1 MSTLR
6 NTHPLSAPLGLPHN
20 PWPPCGPGQSRSRQ
34 GAAAACCLQCE
45 ISSAPGPAQLATSA
59 VSAGLQ
65 APEAARVPG
74 PPPCSAATAQ
84 GAAGAPTRAWPRWP
98 ASRVLGPAAP
108 PAGVQVSRTRSPRGD
123 RAAAQLS
130 FTAGTARG
138 GLDTSP
144 RSEATGAAR
153 ARVWS
158 SGAGGPPW
166 TGEARAPAS
175 CGCCTALGH
184 LRRHSGSHV
193 ALGHPSPPRRF
204 HACRAPRSPQFRHYF
219 RSSSSTCPAQG
230 HRTHGSYGDSADPA
244 APSPAVLGRFLSPRP
259 PTSGG
264 SPGFRTPL

>member
-34 GAAAACCLQCE
+34 GAAAACCLQCG
-45 ISSAPGPAQLATSA
+45 ISSAPGPAQLVTSA

-65 APEAARVPG
+65 APGAARVPG

-84 GAAGAPTRAWPRWP
+84 GVAGALTPAWPRWP

-138 GLDTSP
+138 VLDTSP
-144 RSEATGAAR
+144 RSKATGAAR

-158 SGAGGPPW
+158 CGAGGPPW

-175 CGCCTALGH
+175 
-184 LRRHSGSHV
+184 RRCRT

-204 HACRAPRSPQFRHYF
+204 HACLAPRSPQFRHYF
-219 RSSSSTCPAQG
+219 RSSSSTCPAQE

-244 APSPAVLGRFLSPRP
+244 APSAVVLGRFLSPRP
-259 PTSGG
+259 PTSGR
-264 SPGFRTPL
+264 SPGFQAPL